1 MKELR
6 IISIVLFSLV
16 LLTRCNSNP
25 TERIRLVDKEL
36 PIEIFVQS
44 FMENHKD
51 FNTNDI
57 TRERTNTEFRDAM
70 LDTLEVFNI
79 LKGIPVKLQRI
90 NETQGRC
97 VAQFQSWIKPD
108 GFKYI
113 RGLKVM
119 LDSDLAELYEVEVKY
134 LKRQVNRNIERF
146 PKDFMFELTHEEYDS
161 LRCQIGTLKSGRGQ
175 HSKYLP
181 YVFTEEGV
189 AMLSGVLRSK
199 TAIQVNINIMRA
211 FVLIRQTVAAWQSTN
226 LKVEQLSHKVDQLN
240 AYIEEILHDQNDVN
254 EQQEVTNNE
263 IAIQIEMIN
272 DALDQLRFKPQQSGP
287 RIGYKK

>member
-1 MKELR
+1 MEIDIVTKDYADLESIKTR
-6 IISIVLFSLV
+6 IY
-16 LLTRCNSNP
+16 
-25 TERIRLVDKEL
+25 D
-36 PIEIFVQS
+36 
-44 FMENHKD
+44 
-51 FNTNDI
+51 
-57 TRERTNTEFRDAM
+57 
-70 LDTLEVFNI
+70 
-79 LKGIPVKLQRI
+79 
-90 NETQGRC
+90 
-97 VAQFQSWIKPD
+97 
-108 GFKYI
+108 I

-175 HSKYLP
+175 HTKYLP

-272 DALDQLRFKPQQSGP
+272 DALDQLRFKPQQSRT

>member
-1 MKELR
+1 MDTDIVTKGYAELESIKTR
-6 IISIVLFSLV
+6 IY
-16 LLTRCNSNP
+16 
-25 TERIRLVDKEL
+25 D
-36 PIEIFVQS
+36 
-44 FMENHKD
+44 
-51 FNTNDI
+51 
-57 TRERTNTEFRDAM
+57 
-70 LDTLEVFNI
+70 
-79 LKGIPVKLQRI
+79 
-90 NETQGRC
+90 
-97 VAQFQSWIKPD
+97 
-108 GFKYI
+108 I

-175 HSKYLP
+175 HTKYLP

-211 FVLIRQTVAAWQSTN
+211 FVLIRQTVAVWQSTN

-272 DALDQLRFKPQQSGP
+272 DALDQLRFKPQQSRT

>member
-1 MKELR
+1 METVIVTKDNADLESIKTR
-6 IISIVLFSLV
+6 IY
-16 LLTRCNSNP
+16 
-25 TERIRLVDKEL
+25 D
-36 PIEIFVQS
+36 
-44 FMENHKD
+44 
-51 FNTNDI
+51 
-57 TRERTNTEFRDAM
+57 
-70 LDTLEVFNI
+70 
-79 LKGIPVKLQRI
+79 
-90 NETQGRC
+90 
-97 VAQFQSWIKPD
+97 
-108 GFKYI
+108 I

-119 LDSDLAELYEVEVKY
+119 LDSDLADLYEVEVKY
-134 LKRQVNRNIERF
+134 LKRQVNRNVERF

-175 HSKYLP
+175 HAKYLP

-272 DALDQLRFKPQQSGP
+272 DALDQLRFKPQQSRT